1 MFNKTFS
8 VNMFRAT
15 RCLRIPFRNSH
26 VNILRP
32 SQVELIKTRSSQL
45 APYEKVSPITAVGAT
60 PVGDAN
66 GNYCTKTRQ
75 KHPLISTRNDLKKA
89 QRVVVKLGSAVITR
103 EDECGLALGRLAS
116 IVEQVSE
123 LQQSGRQMLI
133 VSSGAVAFGRQKLR
147 QELVMSMSMRQ
158 TLRGPSGMTAD
169 KRACAAS
176 GMPGLMSLYEQ
187 LFQQYGIT
195 VAQVLLT
202 KPDIDDDQRR
212 KNLQATIE
220 SLLSLNIIPI
230 VNAND
235 AVAPDPKLNM
245 HISDNDSLAARLS
258 AEIEAELLIILS
270 NVNGVY
276 TGPPDLEG
284 SRLLH
289 TYVPS
294 ENSGVTFGAN
304 SKFGTGGMES
314 KVTACVNALQNGVT
328 TVITNGLAQ
337 DAITDAVAGKK
348 IGTMFCHTKGYEG
361 PPIEEVAEKCRD
373 AGRQLAALSN
383 KERGAMVRH
392 LAALLVDKQKYIIEA
407 NKTDLANA
415 KSSGLDTQLL
425 NRLKMTPEKIQDL
438 HAGLNTIADSAETL
452 VGRVLKKVKVSEG
465 LFLEQVTV
473 PIGSLMVIF
482 ESRPDC
488 LPQVASL
495 AMASG
500 NALLLKGGK
509 EAEESN
515 KALHALVQEAL
526 GTHGFE
532 MRDAVTLVRSRE
544 DVADLLQLKDL
555 IDLVI
560 PRGSSDLV
568 RSMQEKSKGIPVLGH
583 AEGVCH
589 VYIDKDC
596 DEQKAIQIVRDS
608 KCDYPSA
615 CNAAETILIHKDLAT
630 APFFDALCSMFK
642 AEGVKLHAGPKLA
655 ALLKFAPPPAESMSF
670 EYGSLE
676 CTLEVVDN
684 VEEAVAH
691 IIRYG
696 SGHTESIITENT
708 NTAEHF
714 LKHVDSAC
722 AFHNAS
728 TRFADGYRFG
738 LGAEVGISTGRIHA
752 RGPVGVEGLL
762 TTKWLLR
769 GEGHMVEDF
778 KNGKYTYLHENLN
791 PSEVYRALEATGE
804 LKKATA

>member
-1 MFNKTFS
+1 MLRAGHVFFRSCRLVTSRKS
-8 VNMFRAT
+8 VNNQISLARTSSSVTATEPRAVT
-15 RCLRIPFRNSH
+15 PIPS
-26 VNILRP
+26 
-32 SQVELIKTRSSQL
+32 
-45 APYEKVSPITAVGAT
+45 VGVT
-60 PVGDAN
+60 PVGIIKN
-66 GNYCTKTRQ
+66 R
-75 KHPLISTRNDLKKA
+75 KHHLLINSREELKKA
-89 QRVVVKLGSAVITR
+89 QRIVVKLGSAVITR

-116 IVEQVSE
+116 IVEQVAE

-202 KPDIDDDQRR
+202 KPDIDDPQRR

-220 SLLSLNIIPI
+220 SLLALNIIPI

-258 AEIEAELLIILS
+258 AEIEAELMIILS

-276 TGPPDLEG
+276 TGPPDMEG

-289 TYVPS
+289 TFVPT
-294 ENSGVTFGAN
+294 EDAAVVFGAN

-314 KVTACVNALQNGVT
+314 KVNACVTALENGVT
-328 TVITNGLAQ
+328 TIITNGLAQ
-337 DAITDAVAGKK
+337 NAITDAFSGKK
-348 IGTMFCHTKGYEG
+348 IGTMFCRTHLHEG
-361 PPIEEVAEKCRD
+361 PPIEEVASKCRD
-373 AGRQLAALSN
+373 SGRQLASLSN
-383 KERGAMVRH
+383 AERAAMVRH
-392 LAALLVDKQKYIIEA
+392 LAGLLVAREKDIMDA
-407 NKTDLANA
+407 NRLDMNNA
-415 KSSGLDTQLL
+415 KNSGLEPQLL
-425 NRLKMTPEKIQDL
+425 NRLKMTKAKIMDL
-438 HAGLNTIADSAETL
+438 HNGLNMIADSAETL
-452 VGRVLKKVKVSEG
+452 IGRCLKKIKVSDN
-465 LFLEQVTV
+465 LMLEQVTV

-495 AMASG
+495 AVASG
-500 NALLLKGGK
+500 NSLLLKGGK
-509 EAEESN
+509 EADESN
-515 KALHALVQEAL
+515 RMLHSIVQEAL
-526 GTHGFE
+526 GTHGYE

-544 DVADLLQLKDL
+544 DVAELLQLKDL

-560 PRGSSDLV
+560 PRGSSELV
-568 RSMQEKSKGIPVLGH
+568 RAMQEKSKGIPVLGH
-583 AEGVCH
+583 AEGICH
-589 VYIDKDC
+589 VYLDKEL
-596 DEQKAIQIVRDS
+596 DEQMAINIVRDS

-615 CNAAETILIHKDLAT
+615 CNAAETILIHKDLINT
-630 APFFDALCSMFK
+630 AFFDQLCGMFK
-642 AEGVKLHAGPKLA
+642 AEGVKLHAGPKMQTM
-655 ALLKFAPPPAESMSF
+655 LKFGPPPAESLKF
-670 EYGSLE
+670 EYGGLE

-684 VEEAVAH
+684 VDEAIAH

-696 SGHTESIITENT
+696 SGHTETVVTSNDVV
-708 NTAEHF
+708 AEHF
-714 LKHVDSAC
+714 IKHVDSAC
-722 AFHNAS
+722 TFHNAS

-762 TTKWLLR
+762 TTKWVLR
-769 GEGHMVEDF
+769 GDGHTVQDF
-778 KNGKYTYLHENLN
+778 KPNGRYQYQHEVMN
-791 PSEVYRALEATGE
+791 PTEVYRAVEQIQKSA
-804 LKKATA
+804 